1 MNYGHLYNSSINT
14 MKPNTHT
21 GGMMPH
27 SQTYLRLF
35 FILKGQRSMIDS
47 KIPTIKET
55 LYKEPEICDNPSEMS
70 LIHSLEELVSK
81 LQNATLGTLY
91 PISNEVVQ
99 ELHNNFLTK
108 PLLPMV
114 YKFVIRALKACLTI
128 TRNLSLILID
138 IQNISKIL
146 PPPSPINVNIGSAF
160 KDTKNDEEEED
171 EYIVCRICDQKVKS
185 SLFEEHTES
194 CMMAYKNEAK
204 LSSINSGL
212 LEIQKIIINQL
223 LNEPWPGV
231 RETAI
236 AVLLPTLHASILL
249 NRAFEIDPHSS
260 DSSEELQ
267 CILISLDFFTHMTLP
282 SETNL
287 QIVQLRA
294 KVNEKRMASNA
305 IREAEYI
312 LSKTRFKPD
321 DQPILS
327 YQTTIADFHLI
338 KPISSGA
345 FARVFLAKK
354 KQTGD
359 IYAIKVQPKDD
370 VIQKNQVKRV
380 MAEKDIL
387 LQFNNPYIIN
397 FCMYIILK

>member
-1 MNYGHLYNSSINT
+1 MNFGQLYNSNINT
-14 MKPNTHT
+14 MKPNTHA
-21 GGMMPH
+21 GGMMPQ

-47 KIPTIKET
+47 IIPTIKET
-55 LYKEPEICDNPSEMS
+55 LYKDPDIRDNLLHMT

-81 LQNATLGTLY
+81 IQNSTLGTLY
-91 PISNEVVQ
+91 PISNEIVQ
-99 ELHNNFLTK
+99 EIHNNFLTK
-108 PLLPMV
+108 PLLPSI
-114 YKFVIRALKACLTI
+114 YKFVIKVLKTCLTI
-128 TRNLSLILID
+128 TQNLSLILIE
-138 IQNISKIL
+138 IQRNSKFIFPQSSSNL
-146 PPPSPINVNIGSAF
+146 SLKTTLSEM
-160 KDTKNDEEEED
+160 KNEEEEDD
-171 EYIVCRICDQKVKS
+171 EYIVCRICDQKVKG

-194 CMMAYKNEAK
+194 CMMAYKNEAD
-204 LSSINSGL
+204 LSSINAGL
-212 LEIQKIIINQL
+212 LEIQKIIVNDL
-223 LNEPWPGV
+223 LNGPWPGV

-236 AVLLPTLHASILL
+236 TVELPTLHASILL
-249 NRAFEIDPHSS
+249 NRAFEIDPHIS
-260 DSSEELQ
+260 DSSDELQ
-267 CILISLDFFTHMTLP
+267 CILISLDFFSHLTLP
-282 SETNL
+282 SEVNL

-294 KVNEKRMASNA
+294 KVNEKRMVSNA

-312 LSKTRFKPD
+312 LSKTRFKSD
-321 DQPILS
+321 DKPIFS
-327 YQTTIADFHLI
+327 YQTTIADFQLI

-397 FCMYIILK
+397 FCMYIF

>member
-14 MKPNTHT
+14 MKPNSHT
-21 GGMMPH
+21 GGMMPQ

-47 KIPTIKET
+47 IIPTIKET
-55 LYKEPEICDNPSEMS
+55 LYTEPSICNNPSEMA
-70 LIHSLEELVSK
+70 LIRSLEELVKK

-99 ELHNNFLTK
+99 DIHNNFLSK
-108 PLLPMV
+108 PILPSIS
-114 YKFVIRALKACLTI
+114 KFVIKLFKACLTI

-138 IQNISKIL
+138 IQNSSKL
-146 PPPSPINVNIGSAF
+146 MPSFSMTSSNSTALI
-160 KDTKNDEEEED
+160 KDVKNED
-171 EYIVCRICDQKVKS
+171 DDDNEYIVCRICDHKVKS
-185 SLFEEHTES
+185 NLFEEHTES

-223 LNEPWPGV
+223 LNGPWPGV
-231 RETAI
+231 RESSIT
-236 AVLLPTLHASILL
+236 VGLPTLHASILL
-249 NRAFEIDPHSS
+249 NRAFEIDPHIS
-260 DSSEELQ
+260 DSSDELQ
-267 CILISLDFFTHMTLP
+267 CILISLDFFSHLTLP
-282 SETNL
+282 SEVNM

-305 IREAEYI
+305 IRETEYI
-312 LSKTRFKPD
+312 LSKTRFESDDKPHF
-321 DQPILS
+321 S

-354 KQTGD
+354 LQTGD

-397 FCMYIILK
+397 FCMYILF